1 MKYSEVMTKQA
12 DAMSALNELL
22 DKGKG
27 ALSNIAPGELGWGA
41 VGAGG
46 GAMLGYTLAR
56 LLHRKPSAKTKLL
69 YALLGAAAGGI
80 GSHYALKNMSSTS
93 GDGSKL
99 DEIRNSAS
107 SSVPEPIP
115 PEDRPG
121 KGGIIPWKARY
132 SALGAGTLG
141 LFRGAGANVNAV
153 GGKEGL
159 LTPDLYHHIR
169 RMYGIDREHLQNALR
184 NEPKYQTARQ
194 KQAWLASVNNKFWGY
209 DASQDARGRLT
220 LSEPKTDSLRTATNA
235 VAGAAAHAL
244 AAAALH
250 GGINWATKHISQDID
265 ATNAAATRD
274 QLIRNLGR

>member
-1 MKYSEVMTKQA
+1 MNYTEVMTKQA
-12 DAMSALNELL
+12 DVMATLNELL

-27 ALSNIAPGELGWGA
+27 ALSSIAPGELGWGV

-80 GSHYALKNMSSTS
+80 GSHYALKSMPSTS

-99 DEIRNSAS
+99 DEIRDSAS
-107 SSVPEPIP
+107 SSSPEPIP
-115 PEDRPG
+115 QEDRPG
-121 KGGIIPWKARY
+121 TSGIIPWKTRY
-132 SALGAGTLG
+132 SALGAGAIG
-141 LFRGAGANVNAV
+141 LVRGAGTNTAG

-159 LTPDLYHHIR
+159 LTPDLYQRIR
-169 RMYGIDREHLQNALR
+169 RRYGIDRTHLQNKMR
-184 NEPKYQTARQ
+184 SDPNYQLDID
-194 KQAWLASVNNKFWGY
+194 KKNWLNSVNNKFWGY
-209 DASQDARGRLT
+209 DAGQDARGNITLT
-220 LSEPKTDSLRTATNA
+220 EPKTDSLRTATNA
-235 VAGAAAHAL
+235 AAGAAAHAL

-265 ATNAAATRD
+265 AANAAATRD

>member
-1 MKYSEVMTKQA
+1 MKYTEVMTKQA
-12 DAMSALNELL
+12 DVMGTLNGLL

-107 SSVPEPIP
+107 SNAPEPIP

-141 LFRGAGANVNAV
+141 LFRGAKTNTAAV

-159 LTPDLYHHIR
+159 LTPDLYQRIR
-169 RMYGIDREHLQNALR
+169 RKFGIDRTHLENMMRSDPNYQLDSDKKSWLNA
-184 NEPKYQTARQ
+184 
-194 KQAWLASVNNKFWGY
+194 VNNKFWGY
-209 DASQDARGRLT
+209 DASQDARGRITLT
-220 LSEPKTDSLRTATNA
+220 EPKTDALRTTTNA